1 MLKKFF
7 VGALIA
13 LAGFGGFSISE
24 AHHGDY
30 DCRDGYNRENY
41 CCGNGYYG
49 RGARGNSQ
57 DNYGDCCYDGAY
69 CCR

>member
-1 MLKKFF
+1 MLKKIF

-13 LAGFGGFSISE
+13 VSSLGTFSVSE

-30 DCRDGYNRENY
+30 DCRDNDHYKNY
-41 CCGNGYYG
+41 CCGGNYYE
-49 RGARGNSQ
+49 RGNSQ
-57 DNYGDCCYDGAY
+57 NNYDCCYDGAY